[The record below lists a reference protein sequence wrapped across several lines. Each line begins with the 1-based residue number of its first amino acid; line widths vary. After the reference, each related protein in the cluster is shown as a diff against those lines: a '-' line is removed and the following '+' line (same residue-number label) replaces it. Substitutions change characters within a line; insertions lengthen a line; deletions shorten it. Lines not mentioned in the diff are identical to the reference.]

1 MTEVQTGAIIEAG
14 LVDWQILQQDATGFA
29 TLTLHGRWASD
40 QPGVVEVRVVAAA
53 TGVALNRETDWQA
66 ATTAPDGKPII
77 FEGQDEVLNASVSGV
92 ILNEDQL
99 AVLTEWFKRRHLVKL
114 TDDLGRAYIIYLTGL
129 QAGRQRSAHYHW
141 KHTYTLEQQ
150 GRVAFNRRM
159 AKLGLGDVGDP
170 VPPLG

>member
-1 MTEVQTGAIIEAG
+1 MAADAVLIP
-14 LVDWQILQQDATGFA
+14 LVRWRLDDDTVGDSYVFEINPNEGGTPPRKKN
-29 TLTLHGRWASD
+29 LTTQS
-40 QPGVVEVRVVAAA
+40 
-53 TGVALNRETDWQA
+53 
-66 ATTAPDGKPII
+66 TTAPDGKPII

-141 KHTYTLEQQ
+141 KHTYTLEYT
-150 GRVAFNRRM
+150 VFEE
-159 AKLGLGDVGDP
+159 L
-170 VPPLG
+170 